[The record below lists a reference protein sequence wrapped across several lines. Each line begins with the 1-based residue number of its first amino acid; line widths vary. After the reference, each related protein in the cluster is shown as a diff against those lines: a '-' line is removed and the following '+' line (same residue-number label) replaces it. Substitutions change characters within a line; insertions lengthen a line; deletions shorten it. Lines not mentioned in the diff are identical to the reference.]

1 VPVGVTVGVGVAV
14 TVGVVV
20 GVGVGVGACVMVGV
34 PVGIGSVLE
43 NLGVAVWVNV
53 GTCDGRDD
61 GGANECWSGGFVGPV
76 YCLMYDGSGPCDE
89 CSLPDGLPT
98 VSDLTGIGLP
108 TGWSSIALPVPMT
121 MTPVAMIASTE

>member
-1 VPVGVTVGVGVAV
+1 MPVGVTVGVGVAV

-53 GTCDGRDD
+53 GTCDGD
-61 GGANECWSGGFVGPV
+61 GGVNEC
-76 YCLMYDGSGPCDE
+76 
-89 CSLPDGLPT
+89 
-98 VSDLTGIGLP
+98 
-108 TGWSSIALPVPMT
+108 
-121 MTPVAMIASTE
+121 